1 MQQLA
6 ERNFPETPKC
16 VRENTTSLLACGY
29 QDGLVLN
36 LNIALKMYLYMLRI
50 AEHFFDSVLCKTTL
64 NFLIEVCRLKCNYE
78 FFISDLPCIEKLAV
92 LIAFKEFTALPNTN

>member
-6 ERNFPETPKC
+6 ERNFPETPKSG
-16 VRENTTSLLACGY
+16 RKNSTSLLACGY
-29 QDGLVLN
+29 QDGLVVN
-36 LNIALKMYLYMLRI
+36 LNTALKMYLYMLRI

-64 NFLIEVCRLKCNYE
+64 NFLVEVCRLKCNYE